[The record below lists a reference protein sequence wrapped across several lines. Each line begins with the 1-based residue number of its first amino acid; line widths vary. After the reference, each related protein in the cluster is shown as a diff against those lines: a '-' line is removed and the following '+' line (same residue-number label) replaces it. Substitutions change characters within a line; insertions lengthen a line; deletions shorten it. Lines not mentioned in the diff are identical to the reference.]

1 VEDESV
7 LALTRLLP
15 SLKDAVQT
23 ETMRLA
29 ECDIRISTT
38 KEALL
43 KLKKFHEL
51 CGHSRTQTLNAD
63 DSPSCPTC
71 GQSLEVDSAAAR
83 NATLTALLATY
94 QDEKAVL
101 TTACSAARSACDSL
115 QSAIVLVNSLDALN
129 AESATR
135 DAEYAAA
142 AEVVEKRKQELR
154 SLAEQITVKR
164 AAQAAD
170 VAQRSIAKVERDMG
184 VRAAEDRLRSMLQVI
199 SSLKADIIPVPL

>member
-1 VEDESV
+1 
-7 LALTRLLP
+7 
-15 SLKDAVQT
+15 
-23 ETMRLA
+23 
-29 ECDIRISTT
+29 
-38 KEALL
+38 
-43 KLKKFHEL
+43 
-51 CGHSRTQTLNAD
+51 
-63 DSPSCPTC
+63 
-71 GQSLEVDSAAAR
+71 
-83 NATLTALLATY
+83 
-94 QDEKAVL
+94 
-101 TTACSAARSACDSL
+101 
-115 QSAIVLVNSLDALN
+115 VLVNSLDALN
-129 AESATR
+129 VESATR